1 MDNKES
7 TRDGG
12 RLPLTRSLEAEV
24 LASFNT
30 QGHMQG
36 LSGEELVTALAHL
49 SADQSGLLDA
59 LSAAG
64 CDQLDGDSA
73 RVLGWIDASFACWD
87 SSLRLA
93 PEIQQLAARTRP
105 LAAAFALTD
114 SRFFTP
120 GAHGLHRLLDVLYDY
135 FKGWHAGLGDKA
147 LNMLTTAESLLDR
160 LQTDFP
166 SEPQVD
172 EIRTLLERKMR
183 DHQAQLEQFDDLL
196 LEREFKHLGE
206 DAIRQAAA
214 WLINTAI
221 AQVSLPQ
228 SVAQFI
234 ATDWYESGV
243 CIAIKHGFGSTQW
256 RTFMDT
262 TQLLVDVVQPVSRA
276 NGDALHRLYMTM
288 QQISITL
295 SKQLVSLQDNTEAV
309 ASTVGLIEYA
319 MLRNLRGEDLGL
331 QQVDL
336 IAVGDGNSLPISS
349 KDLTALNLQPGH
361 WFVMQ
366 TATGTIRLRFA
377 GTLIDNY
384 YLVFTDLMGNR
395 ALRKSLHEFRTL
407 VNSGEVRCLETPD
420 SFCLAMAS
428 ALEQRQEQQTTTPS
442 PPEPTPNQVD
452 DASTHGDPTSLSKDD
467 IEPKVQD
474 EPKNIENTEAGS
486 SALNIN
492 KNHPPRFTEHSYES
506 NTIVKLQIPMGTWLG
521 FHDRDPPLMAK
532 IVACDLEKNSYIF
545 TNREGIKM
553 RELTVP
559 QLVALI
565 DRDMVDILERKTNFR
580 ETASQLFQ
588 QQERLDR
595 RP

>member
-1 MDNKES
+1 MSNKETS
-7 TRDGG
+7 KDGG
-12 RLPLTRSLEAEV
+12 RLPLTRSLEAKV
-24 LASFNT
+24 LANFNT
-30 QGHMQG
+30 QGHHQG
-36 LSGEELVTALAHL
+36 LGGSDLVTALAHL
-49 SADQSGLLDA
+49 TPDQNTLLDA
-59 LSAAG
+59 LSEAG
-64 CDQLDGDSA
+64 YEQLDSDSA
-73 RVLGWIDASFACWD
+73 SVLCWIDAVFACWANTVTW
-87 SSLRLA
+87 A
-93 PEIQQLAARTRP
+93 PEIQPLVNRSRP
-105 LAAAFALTD
+105 LAAAFALRD

-120 GAHGLHRLLDVLYDY
+120 GAHGLHRLLDVLYDC

-147 LNMLTTAESLLDR
+147 LNMLRTTESLLDR

-166 SEPQVD
+166 SEPLVD
-172 EIRTLLERKMR
+172 EIRTLLEQKLH
-183 DHQAQLEQFDDLL
+183 DQQAQLEQYDDLL
-196 LEREFKHLGE
+196 LEREVKHLGE
-206 DAIRQAAA
+206 DAIRQATA

-221 AQVSLPQ
+221 AEVSLPQ

-243 CIAIKHGFGSTQW
+243 SIAAKDGFGSTQW

-262 TQLLVDVVQPVSRA
+262 TQLLVDVVQPVSPS
-276 NGDALHRLYMTM
+276 NGDGMHRLHMTM

-295 SKQLVSLQDNTEAV
+295 SKQLISLQDNTEAV

-336 IAVGDGNSLPISS
+336 IAVGDGNSLPINSS
-349 KDLTALNLQPGH
+349 DLTALNLQPGH
-361 WFVMQ
+361 WFIMQ
-366 TATGTIRLRFA
+366 TATGAIRLRFA
-377 GTLIDNY
+377 GTLINNY

-395 ALRKSLHEFRTL
+395 VLRKSLHEFRTL
-407 VNSGEVRCLETPD
+407 VNSGEVRCLENPD

-428 ALEQRQEQQTTTPS
+428 AIEEHQSTAQSQ
-442 PPEPTPNQVD
+442 PEPTSNRID
-452 DASTHGDPTSLSKDD
+452 SGSTHVDPTNLSKDD
-467 IEPKVQD
+467 MEPKVQD
-474 EPKNIENTEAGS
+474 DPKNSEDTEPGS

-492 KNHPPRFTEHSYES
+492 ENHPPRLTEPTYDS
-506 NTIVKLQIPMGTWLG
+506 NTVVKLQIPMGTWLG

-532 IVACDLEKNSYIF
+532 IVARDLEKNSYIF

-580 ETASQLFQ
+580 ETASQLSQ